1 MTEPSF
7 NQYAAPTAEVADVG
21 TSATGELQMFSSEG
35 RIGRLRFLAYSTGAA
50 FLAKL
55 LAAFLG
61 PVTIIVAI
69 VYLWF
74 AVITGIKRCH
84 DIDASGWWS
93 VTTII
98 PLVSFIWAFIPGSK
112 GENRFGPPPPPNT
125 AGVRILGLILPAFFI
140 IGILAAIAIPQY
152 QSYVQ
157 KAKAAQEAQQQQQQ
171 P

>member
-1 MTEPSF
+1 MAEPTF
-7 NQYAAPTAEVADVG
+7 NQYAAPTAEVADMG
-21 TSATGELQMFSSEG
+21 TSATGELNMFSSEG
-35 RIGRLRFLAYSTGAA
+35 RIGRLRFLAYSTGSA

-61 PVTIIVAI
+61 PVSIIIAI

-84 DIDASGWWS
+84 DTGASGWWS
-93 VTTII
+93 ILTII
-98 PLVSFIWAFIPGSK
+98 PLVSFIWAFIPGDK

-125 AGVRILGLILPAFFI
+125 LGVRILGLILPAVFI
-140 IGILAAIAIPQY
+140 IGIVAAIAIPQY
-152 QSYVQ
+152 KAYTDKARGLQSVP
-157 KAKAAQEAQQQQQQ
+157 QQQ